1 MSNSSPSQPSMTGSL
16 TSEWDDME
24 KKRYYPKCF
33 QDSKQFQGWV
43 SYARQAHPA
52 PAHSY
57 CEDCTPEY
65 QAKMIMEKR
74 CQYPGTLF
82 HKSGSDLKGT
92 ASDGDWVG
100 RRSALEVAKV
110 RSLTGAYMRK
120 PKLV

>member
-1 MSNSSPSQPSMTGSL
+1 MTGSAQSRL
-16 TSEWDDME
+16 EFEMAIDKTT
-24 KKRYYPKCF
+24 PKCF
-33 QDSKQFQGWV
+33 DTAKQFTGWV
-43 SYARQAHPA
+43 AAARMSKPI

-65 QAKMIMEKR
+65 QAKMIVEGR
-74 CQYPGTLF
+74 CMYPGTLF
-82 HKSGSDLKGT
+82 HRSSADMKGQKP
-92 ASDGDWVG
+92 DGDWVG